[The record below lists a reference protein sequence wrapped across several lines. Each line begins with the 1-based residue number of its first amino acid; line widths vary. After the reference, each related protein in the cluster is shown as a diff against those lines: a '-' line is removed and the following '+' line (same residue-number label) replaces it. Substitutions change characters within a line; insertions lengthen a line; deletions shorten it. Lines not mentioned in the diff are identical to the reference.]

1 MLLIG
6 THCPIR
12 LEMILRASSMA
23 FYDDLIISRC
33 ANECKI
39 VVWRI
44 EDFDSGVEPPT
55 RAPTTHEFRPTR
67 SAWGGG
73 YQVLFQFDAPKTV
86 PFYVRF
92 GLFMAPSMSPILA
105 IGNNESKVYFWD
117 LQVLEECDGR
127 GANEEFR
134 DRVRGRGGRGRN
146 KRGGGRAIT
155 KGHRDST
162 GASATGQ
169 SALPTEPMVDTH
181 LSKAAQKYRVDDP
194 FRLLLNHAESTVPR
208 VSFAARQVAWS
219 VGGEWMVVVGDQGM
233 IALFAR

>member
-1 MLLIG
+1 
-6 THCPIR
+6 
-12 LEMILRASSMA
+12 MA

-44 EDFDSGVEPPT
+44 EDFDSSEEPPP

-73 YQVLFQFDAPKTV
+73 YQVLFQLDAPKTV

-92 GLFMAPSMSPILA
+92 GLCTAPSKRPVLA

-117 LQVLEECDGR
+117 LQMLEEWNDR
-127 GANEEFR
+127 SANEEFR
-134 DRVRGRGGRGRN
+134 DRARGRGGRGRSR
-146 KRGGGRAIT
+146 RGGGRAIT
-155 KGHRDST
+155 KGLRDST
-162 GASATGQ
+162 VTSSSGQ
-169 SALPTEPMVDTH
+169 NTLPTEAMVETH
-181 LSKAAQKYRVDDP
+181 LSKAAQKYKVDDP
-194 FRLLLNHAESTVPR
+194 FRLLSSHAETTVPR

-219 VGGEWMVVVGDQGM
+219 VGGEWAVVVGDQGM
-233 IALFAR
+233 IALLAR